1 MVESE
6 IPETARLEKLRVAT
20 LNIWNKSGPWPE
32 RLALIRRQTQ
42 ELSPDLL
49 GLQEVLRLIP
59 NEAEPPTPSPSNC
72 QACEIAEGLGY
83 NVAYGVAADYS
94 GGLKFGNALLTRYK
108 ILDQRTF
115 RLPGADS
122 GETRSL
128 LYVMLETPWGRQPV
142 FVTHLNWK
150 LHHGVVR
157 VKQAVYLA
165 ERIFVL
171 APVEADFLPPILMGD
186 LNACPSTDEI
196 RYLKGQHVI
205 DGRSVYFA
213 DVWDYAENEG
223 PGHTYARD
231 NAYAL
236 KNGEPNRR
244 IDYIFVRG
252 PDKLMRGE
260 PSNVARAYTET
271 VNGAEGTVWA
281 SDHYGVVCDLSVA
294 AK

>member
-1 MVESE
+1 
-6 IPETARLEKLRVAT
+6 LEKLRVAT
-20 LNIWNKSGPWPE
+20 LNIWNKAGPWTE
-32 RLALIRRQTQ
+32 RLALIRTQ
-42 ELSPDLL
+42 LTTLSPDLI

-59 NEAEPPTPSPSNC
+59 DEKEPPIPTPSND
-72 QACEIAEGLGY
+72 QASEIAEGLGY
-83 NVAYGVAADYS
+83 NIAYGVAADYA

-108 ILDQRTF
+108 ILDSRTF

-122 GETRSL
+122 GETRSM
-128 LYVMLETPWGRQPV
+128 LYALLETPWGRLPV

-150 LHHGVVR
+150 LHHGIVRLKQVVY
-157 VKQAVYLA
+157 AA

-171 APVEADFLPPILMGD
+171 APVEADFLPPIFMGD
-186 LNACPSTDEI
+186 LNAGPMADEI
-196 RYLKGQHVI
+196 RYLKGEHVV

-213 DVWDYAENEG
+213 DVWDYAEQQG

-252 PDKLMRGE
+252 PDKQMRGE
-260 PSNVARAYTET
+260 PSNVRLAFTDS
-271 VNGAEGTVWA
+271 VPGAEGPAWA
-281 SDHYGVVCDLSVA
+281 SDHYGVVCDLSVS
-294 AK
+294 AKT

>member
-1 MVESE
+1 
-6 IPETARLEKLRVAT
+6 LRVAT
-20 LNIWNKSGPWPE
+20 LNIWNKAGPWAE
-32 RLALIRRQTQ
+32 RLPLIRKQLS
-42 ELSPDLL
+42 ELSPDVL

-59 NEAEPPTPSPSNC
+59 DENNPPVPSPSND
-72 QACEIAEGLGY
+72 QASEIADGLGY

-94 GGLKFGNALLTRYK
+94 GGLKFGNAILTRHT
-108 ILDQRTF
+108 ILDSRTF

-128 LYVMLETPWGRQPV
+128 LYALLETPWGRLPV

-157 VKQAVYLA
+157 LKQVVYIA

-171 APVEADFLPPILMGD
+171 APVEADFLPPLLMGD
-186 LNACPSTDEI
+186 FNAAPMADEI
-196 RYLKGQHVI
+196 RYLRGEHPI

-213 DVWDYAENEG
+213 DCWDYAEPAG
-223 PGHTYARD
+223 PGYTYARS

-252 PDKLMRGE
+252 PDKQMRGE
-260 PSNVARAYTET
+260 PANVRLAFQET
-271 VNGAEGTVWA
+271 APGAEGTVWA
-281 SDHYGVVCDLSVA
+281 SDHYGVTCDLSIS

>member
-1 MVESE
+1 M
-6 IPETARLEKLRVAT
+6 IPETSRLEKLRVCT
-20 LNIWNKSGPWPE
+20 LNIWNKAGPWAE
-32 RLALIRRQTQ
+32 RLPLIRKQLT
-42 ELSPDLL
+42 EISPDIV

-59 NEAEPPTPSPSNC
+59 DEKQPPVPAPDND
-72 QACEIAEGLGY
+72 QASEIADGLGY
-83 NVAYGVAADYS
+83 NIAYAIAADYS
-94 GGLKFGNALLTRYK
+94 GGLKFGNAILSRHK
-108 ILDQRTF
+108 ILDSRTF

-128 LYVMLETPWGRQPV
+128 LYALLETPWGRLPV

-150 LHHGVVR
+150 LHHGNVR
-157 VKQAVYLA
+157 AKQAVYLA

-186 LNACPSTDEI
+186 LNAAPSSDEI
-196 RYLKGQHVI
+196 RYLRGEHAI

-213 DVWDYAENEG
+213 DAWDYAEPAG
-223 PGHTYARD
+223 PGYTYARG

-252 PDKLMRGE
+252 PDKKMRGE
-260 PSNVARAYTET
+260 PSNVRLAFTESAP
-271 VNGAEGTVWA
+271 GKEGSVWA
-281 SDHYGVVCDLSVA
+281 SDHYGVVCDLSM
-294 AK
+294 

>member
-1 MVESE
+1 M
-6 IPETARLEKLRVAT
+6 EKLRVAT
-20 LNIWNKSGPWPE
+20 LNIWNKAGPWAE
-32 RLALIRRQTQ
+32 RLTLIRQQLQ
-42 ELSPDLL
+42 ELSPDIL

-59 NEAEPPTPSPSNC
+59 DEKQPPVPAPNND
-72 QACEIAEGLGY
+72 QASEIADGLGY
-83 NVAYGVAADYS
+83 NVAYGIAADYS

-108 ILDQRTF
+108 ILDHRTF
-115 RLPGADS
+115 RLPGADT

-128 LYVMLETPWGRQPV
+128 LYTLLETPWGRLPV

-150 LHHGVVR
+150 LHHGVTR

-186 LNACPSTDEI
+186 FNADPLTDEI

-213 DVWDYAENEG
+213 DVWDYADAPS
-223 PGHTYARD
+223 PGYTYARD

-252 PDKLMRGE
+252 PDKQMRGE
-260 PSNVARAYTET
+260 PSNVARAFTQS
-271 VNGAEGTVWA
+271 VPGAEGNVWP
-281 SDHYGVVCDLSVA
+281 SDHYGVVCDLSMS

>member
-1 MVESE
+1 V
-6 IPETARLEKLRVAT
+6 IPETTRLEKLRVAT
-20 LNIWNKSGPWPE
+20 LNIWNKSGPWTE
-32 RLALIRRQTQ
+32 RLALIRSQLTA
-42 ELSPDLL
+42 LSPDVL

-59 NEAEPPTPSPSNC
+59 DEKQPPVPAPDND
-72 QACEIAEGLGY
+72 QASEIAEGLGY
-83 NVAYGVAADYS
+83 NIAYGVAADYS

-108 ILDQRTF
+108 ILDSRTF

-128 LYVMLETPWGRQPV
+128 LYVLLETPWGRLPV

-150 LHHGVVR
+150 LHHGIVR
-157 VKQAVYLA
+157 AKQAVYAA

-186 LNACPSTDEI
+186 LNAGPQADEI
-196 RYLKGQHVI
+196 RYLRGEHAI
-205 DGRSVYFA
+205 DGRSIYFA
-213 DVWDYAENEG
+213 DVWEYAQAQG

-231 NAYAL
+231 NAFAL

-252 PDKLMRGE
+252 PDREMRGE
-260 PSNVARAYTET
+260 PSNVRLAFEQSVA
-271 VNGAEGTVWA
+271 GKEGPVWA
-281 SDHYGVVCDLSVA
+281 SDHYGVVCDLSMSP
-294 AK
+294 K

>member
-1 MVESE
+1 M
-6 IPETARLEKLRVAT
+6 EKLRAAT

-32 RLALIRRQTQ
+32 RLALLRKQLTD
-42 ELSPDLL
+42 LSPDLI
-49 GLQEVLRLIP
+49 GLQEVLRFVP
-59 NEAEPPTPSPSNC
+59 DEQAPPEPAPDNC
-72 QACEIAEGLGY
+72 QAMEIAQGLGY
-83 NVAYGVAADYS
+83 QVSYGVAADYS
-94 GGLKFGNALLTRYK
+94 GGLKFGNALLSRYK
-108 ILDQRTF
+108 ILDSRTF

-128 LYVMLETPWGRQPV
+128 LYTLLETPWGRLPV

-150 LHHGVVR
+150 LHHGLVR
-157 VKQAVYLA
+157 VRQVVYAA
-165 ERIFVL
+165 ERLFVL

-186 LNACPSTDEI
+186 LNAAAAADEI
-196 RYLKGQHVI
+196 RYLRGEHPI

-213 DVWDYAENEG
+213 DVWDYAEGQG
-223 PGHTYARD
+223 PGYTYARD

-260 PSNVARAYTET
+260 PSNVRRVFDESAP
-271 VNGAEGTVWA
+271 GSEGPVWA
-281 SDHYGVVCDLSVA
+281 SDHYGVVCDLSMTT
-294 AK
+294 K

>member
-1 MVESE
+1 MD
-6 IPETARLEKLRVAT
+6 KLRVAT
-20 LNIWNKSGPWPE
+20 LNIWNKAGPWAE
-32 RLALIRRQTQ
+32 RLPLIRKQLT
-42 ELSPDLL
+42 ELAPDVL

-59 NEAEPPTPSPSNC
+59 DELNPPTPSPSNC
-72 QACEIAEGLGY
+72 QACEIADGLGY

-94 GGLKFGNALLTRYK
+94 GGLKFGNALLTRHK
-108 ILDQRTF
+108 ILDSRTF

-128 LYVMLETPWGRQPV
+128 LYALLETPWGRQPV

-157 VKQAVYLA
+157 LKQVIYVA

-171 APVEADFLPPILMGD
+171 APVEADFLPPLLMGD
-186 LNACPSTDEI
+186 FNAAPTADEI
-196 RYLKGQHVI
+196 RYLKGEHVI
-205 DGRSVYFA
+205 DGRSLYFA
-213 DVWDYAENEG
+213 DAWDYAETG
-223 PGHTYARD
+223 ATGYPSPGYTYARD
-231 NAYAL
+231 NGYAL

-252 PDKLMRGE
+252 PDKQMRGE
-260 PSNVARAYTET
+260 PSNVQLAFREATS
-271 VNGAEGTVWA
+271 GSEGTVWA
-281 SDHYGVVCDLSVA
+281 SDHYGVACDVSIS